1 MNNSATS
8 VKRINVI
15 VTILFSLIL
24 IFSLAVQVESNRKN
38 AKMTCNLVLDQSEG
52 VIDRNA
58 GENSE
63 ITDFIEKMP
72 FTETV
77 TLYIFDREVDF
88 FVPIKG
94 GSGERVSGVEK
105 LDGEWNY
112 TVAEVYKDY
121 KMVVAY
127 PVNTANSNVPVMAGI
142 LLISF
147 LLAVG
152 ILNIVMRKSIGELE
166 DANSI
171 IANAGFGTWYI
182 TLAEKQKPKMFA
194 NPMMQEAL
202 GIEGKNLTEEEIY
215 EFWHSRIPEEEL
227 PSVEASV
234 QEMLEGKVSENTY
247 RWEHPEKGIIYVRC
261 GGAAYKMEGKKQI
274 LGGYHGDV
282 TKLVLEER
290 NRQQEL
296 KKAKEAAERANVAK
310 TSFLS
315 RMSHDIRT
323 PLNGIIGLLKIDE
336 QHADNRELVDANRE
350 KIRVSADHLQS
361 LINDVLQMSK
371 LENGEFNLEYEALD
385 LNQLSR
391 DVLTIVEMRT
401 AEAGITLE
409 YGKDSDEVKY
419 PYVYGSAL
427 HLRQIFVN
435 VYSNAIKYNHVG
447 GRIMTHFK
455 LLGQEGDQVRYEWQI
470 SDTGIGMKPEFLE
483 HIFEPF
489 AQERT
494 DARSIYRGT
503 GLGMAI
509 VKSLIDRMGG
519 TIEVTSEEGVGST
532 FRIEL
537 SFRIAA
543 KEELIEKKERLK
555 EGSVEGLHLLMAED
569 NELNAEIA
577 KLQLEEA
584 GAEVTVVKDG
594 QQAVELFEK
603 LPAATFDAIL
613 MDIMMPVMDG
623 LSATRAIR
631 ALEREDAGE
640 IPIIAMTANAFE
652 EDEKKS
658 LEAGMNAHL
667 SKPLKIELVVAT
679 IAEILSYKI
688 YQEDGTAKDRKNDTG
703 CPV

>member
-1 MNNSATS
+1 M
-8 VKRINVI
+8 I

-77 TLYIFDREVDF
+77 TLYIFDRDVDF
-88 FVPIKG
+88 FIPIKG
-94 GSGERVSGVEK
+94 GSGKRVSGVEK

-147 LLAVG
+147 LLAMG

-391 DVLTIVEMRT
+391 DVLTIVEMRA

-532 FRIEL
+532 FRIKL

-594 QQAVELFEK
+594 QKAVELFEK

-679 IAEILSYKI
+679 IADLVK
-688 YQEDGTAKDRKNDTG
+688 
-703 CPV
+703 

>member
-24 IFSLAVQVESNRKN
+24 IFSLAIQVESNRKN

-77 TLYIFDREVDF
+77 TLYIFDRDVDF

-94 GSGERVSGVEK
+94 GSGKRVSGVEK

-147 LLAVG
+147 LLAMG

-503 GLGMAI
+503 GLGMSI

-532 FRIEL
+532 FRIKL

-594 QQAVELFEK
+594 QKAVELFEK

-652 EDEKKS
+652 EDAKKS

-679 IAEILSYKI
+679 IADLVK
-688 YQEDGTAKDRKNDTG
+688 
-703 CPV
+703 

>member
-1 MNNSATS
+1 M
-8 VKRINVI
+8 
-15 VTILFSLIL
+15 TILFSLIL

-147 LLAVG
+147 LLAMG

-391 DVLTIVEMRT
+391 DVLTIVEMRA

-503 GLGMAI
+503 GLGMSI

-532 FRIEL
+532 FRIKL
-537 SFRIAA
+537 SLRIAA

-594 QQAVELFEK
+594 QKAVELFEK

-679 IAEILSYKI
+679 IADLVK
-688 YQEDGTAKDRKNDTG
+688 
-703 CPV
+703 

>member
-24 IFSLAVQVESNRKN
+24 IFSLAIQVESNRKN

-147 LLAVG
+147 LLAMG

-166 DANSI
+166 DTNSI

-282 TKLVLEER
+282 TKLVLKER

-391 DVLTIVEMRT
+391 DVLTIVEMRA

-532 FRIEL
+532 FRIKL

-631 ALEREDAGE
+631 ALEKEDAGE

-679 IAEILSYKI
+679 IADLVK
-688 YQEDGTAKDRKNDTG
+688 
-703 CPV
+703 

>member
-679 IAEILSYKI
+679 IADLVK
-688 YQEDGTAKDRKNDTG
+688 
-703 CPV
+703 

>member
-24 IFSLAVQVESNRKN
+24 IFSLAIQVESNRKN

-166 DANSI
+166 DTNSI

-391 DVLTIVEMRT
+391 DVLTIVEMR
-401 AEAGITLE
+401 AEEAGITLE

-679 IAEILSYKI
+679 IADLVK
-688 YQEDGTAKDRKNDTG
+688 
-703 CPV
+703 

>member
-1 MNNSATS
+1 M
-8 VKRINVI
+8 
-15 VTILFSLIL
+15 TILFSLIL

-147 LLAVG
+147 LLAMG

-350 KIRVSADHLQS
+350 KIRVSAEYLLS

-391 DVLTIVEMRT
+391 DVLTIVEMRA

-503 GLGMAI
+503 GLGMSI

-532 FRIEL
+532 FRIKL

-594 QQAVELFEK
+594 QKAVELFEK

-640 IPIIAMTANAFE
+640 IPIIAMPANAFE

-679 IAEILSYKI
+679 IADLVK
-688 YQEDGTAKDRKNDTG
+688 
-703 CPV
+703 

>member
-24 IFSLAVQVESNRKN
+24 IFSLVIQVESNRKN
-38 AKMTCNLVLDQSEG
+38 AKMTCNLVLDQSES

-121 KMVVAY
+121 KMVAAY
-127 PVNTANSNVPVMAGI
+127 PVNTANSNVPVMTGI

-147 LLAVG
+147 LLAMG
-152 ILNIVMRKSIGELE
+152 ILNIVMRNSIGELE
-166 DANSI
+166 DTNSI

-182 TLAEKQKPKMFA
+182 TLAKKQKPKMFA

-350 KIRVSADHLQS
+350 KIRVSAEHLQS

-391 DVLTIVEMRT
+391 NVLTIVEMRA

-532 FRIEL
+532 FRIKL

-569 NELNAEIA
+569 TELNAEIA

-679 IAEILSYKI
+679 IADLVK
-688 YQEDGTAKDRKNDTG
+688 
-703 CPV
+703 

>member
-24 IFSLAVQVESNRKN
+24 IFSLAIQVESNRKN

-58 GENSE
+58 RENSE

-147 LLAVG
+147 LLAMG

-166 DANSI
+166 DTNSI

-391 DVLTIVEMRT
+391 DVLTIVEMRA

-455 LLGQEGDQVRYEWQI
+455 LLGREGDQVRYEWQI

-503 GLGMAI
+503 GLGMSI

-679 IAEILSYKI
+679 IADLVK
-688 YQEDGTAKDRKNDTG
+688 
-703 CPV
+703 

>member
-1 MNNSATS
+1 M
-8 VKRINVI
+8 
-15 VTILFSLIL
+15 TILFSLIL

-147 LLAVG
+147 LLAMG

-166 DANSI
+166 DTNSI

-215 EFWHSRIPEEEL
+215 EFWHSRILEEEL

-371 LENGEFNLEYEALD
+371 LENGEFNLEYEAMD

-391 DVLTIVEMRT
+391 DVLTIVEMRA

-503 GLGMAI
+503 GLGMSI

-532 FRIEL
+532 FRIKL

-594 QQAVELFEK
+594 QKAVELFEK

-679 IAEILSYKI
+679 IADLVK
-688 YQEDGTAKDRKNDTG
+688 
-703 CPV
+703 

>member
-261 GGAAYKMEGKKQI
+261 GGASYKMEGKKQI
-274 LGGYHGDV
+274 LGGFHGDV

-577 KLQLEEA
+577 
-584 GAEVTVVKDG
+584 
-594 QQAVELFEK
+594 
-603 LPAATFDAIL
+603 
-613 MDIMMPVMDG
+613 
-623 LSATRAIR
+623 
-631 ALEREDAGE
+631 
-640 IPIIAMTANAFE
+640 
-652 EDEKKS
+652 
-658 LEAGMNAHL
+658 
-667 SKPLKIELVVAT
+667 
-679 IAEILSYKI
+679 
-688 YQEDGTAKDRKNDTG
+688 
-703 CPV
+703 

>member
-24 IFSLAVQVESNRKN
+24 IFSLAIQVESNRKN

-147 LLAVG
+147 LLAMG

-166 DANSI
+166 DTNSI

-391 DVLTIVEMRT
+391 DVLTIVEMRA

-455 LLGQEGDQVRYEWQI
+455 LLGREGDQVRYEWQI

-503 GLGMAI
+503 GLGMSI

-679 IAEILSYKI
+679 IADLVK
-688 YQEDGTAKDRKNDTG
+688 
-703 CPV
+703 

>member
-1 MNNSATS
+1 M
-8 VKRINVI
+8 
-15 VTILFSLIL
+15 TILFSLIL

-77 TLYIFDREVDF
+77 TLYIFDRDVDF

-147 LLAVG
+147 LLAMG

-166 DANSI
+166 DTNSI

-391 DVLTIVEMRT
+391 DVLTIVEMRA

-532 FRIEL
+532 FRIKL

-631 ALEREDAGE
+631 ALEKEDAGE

-679 IAEILSYKI
+679 IADLVK
-688 YQEDGTAKDRKNDTG
+688 
-703 CPV
+703 